1 MTTRNLVKLSAAIE
15 GATGLALIADPSFVV
30 HLLLGA
36 GLSDSGIAVGRVGGF
51 GLLSLGRACWPG
63 GDDPTPHAIWA
74 LFIYNLL
81 AAPYL
86 GYLRVEGGF
95 VSYLLWPAC
104 VLHVLLAVLLV
115 RPAYAGILARK
126 AGKKQ

>member
-1 MTTRNLVKLSAAIE
+1 MAGAHRTR
-15 GATGLALIADPSFVV
+15 F
-30 HLLLGA
+30 
-36 GLSDSGIAVGRVGGF
+36 
-51 GLLSLGRACWPG
+51 
-63 GDDPTPHAIWA
+63 HAWA

-104 VLHVLLAVLLV
+104 VLHVL
-115 RPAYAGILARK
+115 PAEVHGHKSTSCPEKTSEGAPTPK
-126 AGKKQ
+126 AYPSLERIDALCS